1 MELLTADEGD
11 TQPAYVET
19 FVATHSYFVDS
30 QSLMTRL
37 MERFYDSEVPP
48 SFLFLFAI
56 LLILTPSCVS
66 QDGRV
71 IDVFKKWMTFYFED
85 FTEENAI
92 FFNMFLSD
100 LSTCSLALSLSL
112 TRYLHDTAPQVC

>member
-1 MELLTADEGD
+1 
-11 TQPAYVET
+11 
-19 FVATHSYFVDS
+19 
-30 QSLMTRL
+30 
-37 MERFYDSEVPP
+37 
-48 SFLFLFAI
+48 
-56 LLILTPSCVS
+56 VS

-100 LSTCSLALSLSL
+100 LSTCSPDLSLSL
-112 TRYLHDTAPQVC
+112 ARCRHDTASQMC

>member
-1 MELLTADEGD
+1 MCA
-11 TQPAYVET
+11 
-19 FVATHSYFVDS
+19 
-30 QSLMTRL
+30 
-37 MERFYDSEVPP
+37 
-48 SFLFLFAI
+48 
-56 LLILTPSCVS
+56 

-100 LSTCSLALSLSL
+100 LGTCSLSLS
-112 TRYLHDTAPQVC
+112 RCHHDTAQHSSADF